1 MNFEFGFQ
9 IAQSLYEN
17 KQKKNYILST
27 TNTMF
32 LRQSIQVEK
41 SPFWVFKHYEEYLMR
56 YFGVLGCIVDFF
68 QKQR

>member
-27 TNTMF
+27 TNTMI

-41 SPFWVFKHYEEYLMR
+41 SPFWVF
-56 YFGVLGCIVDFF
+56 
-68 QKQR
+68 